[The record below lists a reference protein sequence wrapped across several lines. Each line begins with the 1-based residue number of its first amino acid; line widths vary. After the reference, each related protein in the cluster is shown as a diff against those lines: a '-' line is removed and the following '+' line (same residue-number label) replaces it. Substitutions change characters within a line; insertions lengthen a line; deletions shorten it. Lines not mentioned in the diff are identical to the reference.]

1 MKIAHL
7 SDPHLLDLHGVPW
20 RTLMSSKRITG
31 AANLLVARA
40 RKHRAPIAQQ
50 LARHIHESHV
60 DHVVIT
66 GDVTNLSLDP
76 EFALVARWLREDLA
90 LDPER
95 VSLVPGNHDRYTRDA
110 ARSEAFER
118 MLGPYL
124 AGDLPSSSHF
134 PYVRLRGPVAILGV
148 DSAVPR
154 PPLVAAG
161 EVGRDQLER
170 LRELLDD
177 PEVRQRTPMILVH
190 HPPRWTRSWCKE
202 MTDGLRDAAA
212 LQAILPQRPGLL
224 LHGHMHRTMVHSLHA
239 GRSRWEVVGAPSAS
253 STSTAGDRAAGY
265 NTYVFDDEG
274 RLVEK
279 LSTTRGADGS
289 LRTSEL
295 RSG

>member
-7 SDPHLLDLHGVPW
+7 SDPHLLDLHGVAW
-20 RTLMSSKRITG
+20 RTLLSSKRITG

-50 LARHIHESHV
+50 IARHIRESHV

-76 EFALVARWLREDLA
+76 EFELVARWLREDLA
-90 LDPER
+90 LDPGR
-95 VSLVPGNHDRYTRDA
+95 VSVVPGNHDRYTRDA

-124 AGDLPSSSHF
+124 VSDLPSPTRF
-134 PYVRLRGPVAILGV
+134 PYVHLRGPLAILGV

-170 LRELLDD
+170 LRKLLDD
-177 PEVRQRTPMILVH
+177 AAVRQRTPVILVH

-239 GRSRWEVVGAPSAS
+239 CRSRWTVVGAPSAS
-253 STSTAGDRAAGY
+253 STSTAGY
-265 NTYVFDDEG
+265 HTYVFDDDG
-274 RLVEK
+274 KLIK
-279 LSTTRGADGS
+279 MLSTTRGADG
-289 LRTSEL
+289 LLHTDEL
-295 RSG
+295 RSM

>member
-7 SDPHLLDLHGVPW
+7 SDPHLLDLHGVAW
-20 RTLMSSKRITG
+20 RTLLSSKRLTG
-31 AANLLVARA
+31 AANLLVSRA
-40 RKHRAPIAQQ
+40 RKHRAPIARQ
-50 LARHIHESHV
+50 LARHIRESDV
-60 DHVVIT
+60 DHVVVT
-66 GDVTNLSLDP
+66 GDVTNLSLEP
-76 EFALVARWLREDLA
+76 EFALVARWLREDFA
-90 LDPER
+90 MDSER
-95 VSLVPGNHDRYTRDA
+95 VSLVPGNHDRYTHDEASCHSFDRVLHSYVTSDRPSR
-110 ARSEAFER
+110 AR
-118 MLGPYL
+118 
-124 AGDLPSSSHF
+124 F

-177 PEVRQRTPMILVH
+177 AEVRRRTPMILVH
-190 HPPRWTRSWCKE
+190 HPPRWTRSWSKE

-224 LHGHMHRTMVHSLHA
+224 LHGHMHRTMVHSIHA
-239 GRSRWEVVGAPSAS
+239 GPARWTVVGAPSAS

-265 NTYVFDDEG
+265 NTYEFDDEG
-274 RLVEK
+274 TLVRM

-289 LRTSEL
+289 LHTGEL